1 MREKR
6 VQPDNALDTP
16 TERLSMNVLG
26 ATMGFMVRVVQV
38 QILQAYYERFGKS
51 GLTTGEFS
59 ALAAIR
65 ENPGV
70 RQGALASAMMIK
82 RSNMTKLVQS
92 LERGGLIARRAAA
105 DDARSVNL
113 ELTVKGHRALESV
126 LPDIE
131 AFNREVTQALSVP
144 ERQVLLGLLGKLSES
159 LPLKAK
165 G

>member
-1 MREKR
+1 MSAKPRIKLSE
-6 VQPDNALDTP
+6 AA
-16 TERLSMNVLG
+16 ERDPPLKMEVLG

-38 QILQAYYERFGKS
+38 QIFQAYYERFGKT

-92 LERGGLIARRAAA
+92 LEREGLILRRAAE

-113 ELTVKGHRALESV
+113 ELTVKGRRALDKV

-131 AFNREVTQALSVP
+131 AFNRDVTQALSAP
-144 ERQVLLGLLGKLSES
+144 ERQVLLGLLGKLSEN
-159 LPLKAK
+159 LH
-165 G
+165 GRG

>member
-1 MREKR
+1 MSTKANKVSALRE
-6 VQPDNALDTP
+6 DG
-16 TERLSMNVLG
+16 ERLRMSVLG

-38 QILQAYYERFGKS
+38 QIFQAYYERFGKS

-92 LERGGLIARRAAA
+92 LERDGLIVRRAAE

-113 ELTVKGHRALESV
+113 DLTVKGHRTIEAA

-131 AFNREVTQALSVP
+131 AFNRDVTNALSAP
-144 ERQVLLGLLGKLSES
+144 ERQVLLGLLGKLHENLSV
-159 LPLKAK
+159 K